1 MVPTPGTVY
10 HGLVTGRD
18 DPTGEPPELMA
29 KAVLLLATEPP
40 ETVTGRVVYSQQ
52 LLREYGLI
60 AEARGTGVD
69 PSRPGTG
76 YSSA

>member
-1 MVPTPGTVY
+1 M
-10 HGLVTGRD
+10 
-18 DPTGEPPELMA
+18 MA
-29 KAVLLLATEPP
+29 KAVLLLATEPA
-40 ETVTGRVVYSQQ
+40 EKVTGRVVYSQQ

-69 PSRPGTG
+69 PCRPGTG